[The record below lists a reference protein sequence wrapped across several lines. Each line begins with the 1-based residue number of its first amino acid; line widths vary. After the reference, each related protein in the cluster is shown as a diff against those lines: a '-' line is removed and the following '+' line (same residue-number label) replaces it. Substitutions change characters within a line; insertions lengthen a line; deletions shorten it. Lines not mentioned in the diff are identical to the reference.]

1 MLDSFE
7 KLIKQVE
14 KIRDSEATDELKLR
28 RSGELICQYSGQ
40 LLQRTETL
48 FEQIHQPEVE
58 LGDTIID
65 TSFDSFLSSM
75 TQQSI
80 STDFLA
86 KYLQPQ
92 TRKSYQRETST
103 VFKFM
108 SSSEAIAEFQEELQ
122 DLEISTLA
130 HDENIHHWIEKVE
143 RYLQKRPDQNTLME
157 IAEATDLSLA
167 QVFIAGLFGDFCL
180 ISGDRF
186 YDVDATRIETAK
198 VDDSIHPDIIGKT
211 YNPKSLL
218 R

>member
-7 KLIKQVE
+7 KLIKQVD
-14 KIRDSEATDELKLR
+14 KIRDSEATDEIKLR

-48 FEQIHQPEVE
+48 FEQIQHPEVE
-58 LGDTIID
+58 LRDTVID
-65 TSFDSFLSSM
+65 TSFDSFLASM

-103 VFKFM
+103 IFKSM
-108 SSSEAIAEFQEELQ
+108 SSSEAIAQFHEELQ

-157 IAEATDLSLA
+157 IAKAIDLSLA

-180 ISGDRF
+180 ISSDRF

-198 VDDSIHPDIIGKT
+198 VGGSIHPDIICKT
-211 YNPKSLL
+211 YNPEPLS

>member
-7 KLIKQVE
+7 KLIQQVD
-14 KIRDSEATDELKLR
+14 KIRDSEATDEIKLR

-48 FEQIHQPEVE
+48 FEQIQHPEVE

-65 TSFDSFLSSM
+65 ASFDSFLASM

-86 KYLQPQ
+86 KYIQPQ

-130 HDENIHHWIEKVE
+130 HDENIHHWVKLVQE
-143 RYLQKRPDQNTLME
+143 YLWNYSENNTLME
-157 IAEATDLSLA
+157 IARGTDLSLA
-167 QVFIAGLFGDFCL
+167 QVFIAGLFGDFL
-180 ISGDRF
+180 LGFR
-186 YDVDATRIETAK
+186 R
-198 VDDSIHPDIIGKT
+198 
-211 YNPKSLL
+211 SLL
-218 R
+218 

>member
-7 KLIKQVE
+7 KLIKQVD
-14 KIRDSEATDELKLR
+14 KIKDSEATDEIKLR

-48 FEQIHQPEVE
+48 FEQIQHPEVE

-157 IAEATDLSLA
+157 IAEATR
-167 QVFIAGLFGDFCL
+167 FIFSSGIYCGAIWRFLLDF
-180 ISGDRF
+180 R
-186 YDVDATRIETAK
+186 R
-198 VDDSIHPDIIGKT
+198 
-211 YNPKSLL
+211 SLL
-218 R
+218 